1 MNHAEWKTRRHR
13 ALLGED
19 VDSAGAATYDRL
31 YEEAELAHDLG
42 QMVYDRRTAL
52 GLSQAELASRCG
64 MQQPQI
70 SRIEGGGTV
79 PTIPLLRRLAKAL
92 DAELT
97 IGLAPHGDAAA

>member
-13 ALLGED
+13 KLLGE
-19 VDSAGAATYDRL
+19 ATEENPEYDRL
-31 YEEAELAHDLG
+31 YEESELAHELG

-52 GLSQAELASRCG
+52 VLSQTELAERCG
-64 MQQPQI
+64 MKQPQI

-79 PTIPLLRRLAKAL
+79 PTIPLLRRLASAL

-97 IGLAPHGDAAA
+97 INLTPHDHAA

>member
-1 MNHAEWKTRRHR
+1 
-13 ALLGED
+13 
-19 VDSAGAATYDRL
+19 
-31 YEEAELAHDLG
+31 
-42 QMVYDRRTAL
+42 MVYDRRTAL
-52 GLSQAELASRCG
+52 GLSQAEPASRCG

-79 PTIPLLRRLAKAL
+79 PTIPLLRRLAEAL

>member
-1 MNHAEWKTRRHR
+1 MNHAQWKTRRHR
-13 ALLGED
+13 TLLGGEAE
-19 VDSAGAATYDRL
+19 SSPEYDQL

-52 GLSQAELASRCG
+52 GLSQTELADRCG
-64 MQQPQI
+64 MKQPQI

-79 PTIPLLRRLAKAL
+79 PTIPLLRRLARAL

-97 IGLAPHGDAAA
+97 IDLKPHAPAA

>member
-13 ALLGED
+13 ELLGEGLD
-19 VDSAGAATYDRL
+19 DNSEYDRL

-42 QMVYDRRTAL
+42 QMVHDRRTAL
-52 GLSQAELASRCG
+52 GLSQTELAERCG
-64 MQQPQI
+64 MKQPQI

-79 PTIPLLRRLAKAL
+79 PTIPLLRRLAHAL

-97 IGLAPHGDAAA
+97 INLTPHGNVA